1 MFRGF
6 IQFVFILVLL
16 VLFGGSFAFAQDIT
30 LSWDPN
36 PESEN
41 VIGYKIYFQEGSS
54 LSSQTAV
61 GTVGGPT
68 SVDVIN
74 NTTGTI
80 SDLVGGQTYSFA
92 VTAYTLEQESGYST
106 PLTTTLAAET
116 PTYSDSDGDGYASN
130 VDCNDSNGSI
140 NPGASEIPGNG
151 IDENCNGMS
160 DDVVASDT
168 YAAPVLGSVQTSN
181 GDFMLQWNTSSVP
194 DGGYDIVIDGVDTNT
209 THRTT
214 QQSTTISG
222 LSTGE
227 HCFQIQARFTQAYP
241 DEFLNSTEV
250 CANSSVADPDNDG
263 DGYTASEDCNDNNS
277 SIHPGATEIPYNG
290 IDENCN
296 GADDDDDLDNDGY
309 PASNDC
315 NDNAA
320 AINPGASEI
329 PGNGIDENCNGMS
342 DDVVASDTYA
352 APVLGSVQTSNGDF
366 MLQWNTSS
374 VPDGGYDIVI
384 DGVDTNTTHRTTQQ
398 STTISGL
405 STGEH
410 CFQIQARF
418 TQAYPDEFLNS
429 TEVCANSSVADPD
442 NDGDGYTASE
452 DCNDNNYSIHP
463 DAEEISGNDI
473 DENCNGMDDDIDS
486 SSTASTMEVGQVDID
501 HNWQT
506 VTLSSDF
513 IDPVVIVG
521 PPTYRDAEAGLVRVR
536 NVQSDS
542 FEIQFAEW
550 TYADGEHGTENV
562 SYLVMES
569 GIHEMSDGSV
579 WEAGSFYLGET
590 GVMSSEN
597 YLQGFSGAPGLL
609 LTVQTCDEATKPVV
623 ARAANVD
630 GYGFE
635 AGLFTEESL
644 LGSHGQEEVG
654 YVAAWKSD
662 NTGTISVN
670 GQTLSYEMGELEVG
684 CTFVEVDECAVKLEE
699 EQSVD
704 TEVTHA
710 VEQVSTVQ
718 VGGNLFMQP
727 ISCAEMDTV
736 ALRVSEDG
744 IPVSSG
750 AGADTIGVRRGGS
763 FLLTDHTPPSVAATV
778 FSFGFTDVQS
788 GDVVFS
794 GDWNGD
800 GTDTVGMRRGDTFYL
815 RNSNSSGSAD
825 IVFTFG
831 RATDQVII
839 GDWDGDGIDSV
850 GFKRYSKFYLKN
862 SNSSGNADMV
872 ITYGF
877 WLTQPTDVGLA
888 GDWDGDGTDT
898 IGFRRDNK
906 FYLTN
911 TNQTSQPNYM
921 FAFGWSS
928 DQIVVGD
935 WDGDGSDSIGLKRG
949 SEYLLKNRNDSSP
962 ADTTF
967 SFGEANDA
975 PVAGKW

>member
-1 MFRGF
+1 MGKLQLWF
-6 IQFVFILVLL
+6 ILAAGFVF
-16 VLFGGSFAFAQDIT
+16 LFCSNVFAQDIT

-68 SVDVIN
+68 SVDVGN
-74 NTTGTI
+74 NTTGTV
-80 SDLVGGQTYSFA
+80 SDLVGGQTYTFA

-227 HCFQIQARFTQAYP
+227 HCFQIQARFTQA
-241 DEFLNSTEV
+241 D
-250 CANSSVADPDNDG
+250 
-263 DGYTASEDCNDNNS
+263 
-277 SIHPGATEIPYNG
+277 
-290 IDENCN
+290 
-296 GADDDDDLDNDGY
+296 
-309 PASNDC
+309 
-315 NDNAA
+315 
-320 AINPGASEI
+320 
-329 PGNGIDENCNGMS
+329 
-342 DDVVASDTYA
+342 
-352 APVLGSVQTSNGDF
+352 
-366 MLQWNTSS
+366 
-374 VPDGGYDIVI
+374 
-384 DGVDTNTTHRTTQQ
+384 
-398 STTISGL
+398 
-405 STGEH
+405 
-410 CFQIQARF
+410 
-418 TQAYPDEFLNS
+418 PDEFLNS

-463 DAEEISGNDI
+463 GAEEISGNDI

-506 VTLSSDF
+506 VALSGNFS
-513 IDPVVIVG
+513 DPVVIVG

-569 GIHEMSDGSV
+569 GIHEMPDGSV

-590 GVMSSEN
+590 GVMNNQS
-597 YLQGFSGAPGLL
+597 YLGGFSGAPGLL
-609 LTVQTCDEATKPVV
+609 LTVQTCDDPSKPVV

-670 GQTLSYEMGELEVG
+670 GQSLSYEMGELEVG
-684 CTFVEVDECAVKLEE
+684 CTFVAVDECAVKLEE

-710 VEQVSTVQ
+710 VEQVSSVQ
-718 VGGNLFMQP
+718 VGANLFMQP

-744 IPVSSG
+744 APVSSG
-750 AGADTIGVRRGGS
+750 TDTLGVRRGGS

-778 FSFGFTDVQS
+778 FSFGFTDIQA
-788 GDVVFS
+788 DDMVFA

-800 GTDTVGMRRGDTFYL
+800 GTDTAGMRRGNTIYL

-831 RATDQVII
+831 EATDQII
-839 GDWDGDGIDSV
+839 VGDWNGDGIDSV
-850 GFKRYSKFYLKN
+850 GFKRGSTFYLKN
-862 SNSSGNADMV
+862 SNTSGDADMEFV
-872 ITYGF
+872 YGF
-877 WLTQPTDVGLA
+877 SRSRTTDVALA

-898 IGFRRDNK
+898 VGLRRGNY
-906 FYLTN
+906 FYLKN
-911 TNQTSQPNYM
+911 SNQTGWPNYM

-975 PVAGKW
+975 PIAGKW